1 MINFLLLMGISSAAC
16 IGAAGYSVANIKI
29 PERTPEEIRK
39 DSIKGLVYSPIAIAF
54 AHLFNALLMP
64 QIASQVEEIVDGE
77 ILMKAVL
84 ILTGLLTLVCIARIV
99 TALCCLWMYKD
110 LGKEP
115 ENGEQEKKQENGNK

>member
-1 MINFLLLMGISSAAC
+1 
-16 IGAAGYSVANIKI
+16 
-29 PERTPEEIRK
+29 
-39 DSIKGLVYSPIAIAF
+39 
-54 AHLFNALLMP
+54 
-64 QIASQVEEIVDGE
+64 
-77 ILMKAVL
+77 MKAVL